1 MQRRAHP
8 PMPSRWVALHL
19 SLALLASAGAFSHTR
34 VPGGF
39 ALRRAVSVRAA
50 TGPSSPEPPP
60 EVSPNTKLDQL
71 LRQRRSEPQ
80 DAAPGGESK
89 LDQLLKNRRGGTT
102 PSATANATQEAASG
116 TGSAIPASVP
126 PPSSA
131 AKEMAAQDAVNEET
145 RSVDVRYD
153 DERIA
158 KERAAD
164 EKTAEEQRRE
174 AAREAAR
181 EKLRRAQELDAA
193 AAKRRS
199 EEKAAAE
206 ALKIKLAAEEA
217 ARKEAEA
224 AEAAR
229 KKAEEEAARIRAEK
243 EAARKRAELT
253 AAGTAAIQ
261 AAYLSLE
268 AGDLEDAEG
277 ERAKAALAFSQAGVM
292 AEGLGTLDD
301 AISAAK
307 KAAEEEAA
315 RVAKLAQG
323 RAALEA
329 ARAQLANDLEA
340 DLEIA
345 WQQR

>member
-1 MQRRAHP
+1 MMQRAHP

-102 PSATANATQEAASG
+102 PSANATQEAASG

-131 AKEMAAQDAVNEET
+131 AKEMPAQDAVNEET

-345 WQQR
+345 LQQR